1 MLRTYKMNNNIIIST
16 VALLASLYAIYST
29 RRNVKKQLRLS
40 KLEEIIEILTFMEGY
55 YKSLFWLFHE
65 TKDILESNEQGKGI
79 AEKMNYN
86 NEARNEFLEIVTKEM
101 VIDKTTRLT
110 TLSNAYLP
118 NTNNLKLKVN
128 TLATIYYNMYRFIC
142 KGDLSEREELSIIP
156 KPPQMERFIQKVEG
170 LVIKEMN
177 LGYKTVTKKDHRE
190 YFLKHFKND
199 IESK

>member
-1 MLRTYKMNNNIIIST
+1 MNNNTIIST
-16 VALLASLYAIYST
+16 IALVASIYAIYST

-55 YKSLFWLFHE
+55 YKSLFWLFHD

-86 NEARNEFLEIVTKEM
+86 NEARNGFLEIVTKEK

-156 KPPQMERFIQKVEG
+156 KPPQMERFIRKVEG

-177 LGYKTVTKKDHRE
+177 LGYKTVTNKDHRE